1 MDFVPAEIFSPH
13 RSIPRKHSDKFWM
26 GKMKGKINI
35 SREFCKGCE
44 LCMAF
49 CPPKIISLSEELN
62 SSGYLTAVCTDSEEC
77 TGCAVCA
84 TVCPEAAIEV
94 FRG

>member
-1 MDFVPAEIFSPH
+1 MAC
-13 RSIPRKHSDKFWM
+13 
-26 GKMKGKINI
+26 MKGKINI

-44 LCMAF
+44 LCMFF
-49 CPPKIISLSEELN
+49 CPQKIISLSSELN
-62 SSGYLTAVCTDSEEC
+62 SNGYLTAVCTNSEGC

-94 FRG
+94 YRG

>member
-35 SREFCKGCE
+35 SHEFCKGCE

-62 SSGYLTAVCTDSEEC
+62 SRGYLTAVCTDPEGC

-94 FRG
+94 YRG

>member
-1 MDFVPAEIFSPH
+1 MPAA
-13 RSIPRKHSDKFWM
+13 
-26 GKMKGKINI
+26 KGWI
-35 SREFCKGCE
+35 EVDELHCKGCE

-62 SSGYLTAVCTDSEEC
+62 SSGYLTAVCTDSEGC

-94 FRG
+94 YRG